1 MSRNNVLEKYIID
14 LCSPTLAS
22 LKTASL
28 INCYFINEK
37 QLEKDMAE
45 LNLLLNGKGIK
56 IQTLRKSK
64 KSVLIYVYRIDM
76 LAEDLMKPG
85 VKEVLTYYGYDS
97 TEPEKAIEKLKMRLS
112 ETTEF
117 PHEIGLFLGYPV
129 GDVVGF
135 IKNKGKNFKCC
146 GCWKVYC
153 DQCEAERRFELF
165 NKCTRIY
172 MEQWKAGKSV
182 LKLTVAAM
190 VRSSRA
196 TAATTSSA
204 HSSSTISVRLRS
216 EERRVGKECRSRW
229 SPYH

>member
-76 LAEDLMKPG
+76 LAKDLMKPG

-146 GCWKVYC
+146 GC
-153 DQCEAERRFELF
+153 
-165 NKCTRIY
+165 
-172 MEQWKAGKSV
+172 GKFIATSV
-182 LKLTVAAM
+182 KLSVDLNFSINVQEFIWNSGKPA
-190 VRSSRA
+190 RA
-196 TAATTSSA
+196 F
-204 HSSSTISVRLRS
+204 
-216 EERRVGKECRSRW
+216 
-229 SPYH
+229 